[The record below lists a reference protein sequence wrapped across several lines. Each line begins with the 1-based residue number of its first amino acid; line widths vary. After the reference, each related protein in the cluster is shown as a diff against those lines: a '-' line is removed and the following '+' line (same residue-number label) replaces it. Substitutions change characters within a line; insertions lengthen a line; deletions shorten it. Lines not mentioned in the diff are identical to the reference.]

1 MKTEFDA
8 YRLLK
13 SIFEERL
20 SSYKT
25 TLEEDQVLRKQDLPW
40 NEMSCVRLRL
50 KERKAI
56 QY

>member
-20 SSYKT
+20 ASYKT
-25 TLEEDQVLRKQDLPW
+25 TLEEDQILRKQDLPW

-50 KERKAI
+50 KERRAI